1 MKNLEFNTELPDY
14 DFDRKLVSKK
24 LDNLK
29 DLQYIT
35 NAEIVNKILI
45 DYKKKSPENQD
56 LETLINAVMQIQFYV
71 HELQN
76 DRHLLQLSISE
87 YKNDKIRAIERAR
100 RAESVQSKED

>member
-1 MKNLEFNTELPDY
+1 MSNLEFNTELPDY

-24 LDNLK
+24 LDGLK

-35 NAEIVNKILI
+35 NAEIANKILL
-45 DYKKKSPENQD
+45 DYQKKSPNNND

-76 DRHLLQLSISE
+76 DKHLLQLAMSE
-87 YKNDKIRAIERAR
+87 YRNDKIRAIERAR
-100 RAESVQSKED
+100 RAESKQSKEN